1 MPSNF
6 GTTPL
11 STTTLGTNQ
20 FPISAGFVPN
30 TASGN
35 LTSLQLGPASTDT
48 NGYTSAPVAVYIAD
62 GSSLV
67 DGATTDVAVTGDVSG
82 TISAKLRGLNKIFAQ
97 LQFDGSN
104 NLKVNIT
111 TGTVAATQSGAWNIT
126 NISGT
131 ISLPTGAAQDATVAK
146 LNISPS
152 TSLGSNTGPLIQG
165 SVTTGSPTYTTGN
178 INPLSLTTAGALRVD
193 ASATTQPISAVSL
206 PLPTGAATSA
216 KQPALGT
223 AGSASTD
230 VLTIQ
235 GITSMTPLAVSGTFW
250 QATQPVSGSG
260 NFTVVQTTGTNL
272 HAVLDSGSTTSVT
285 QATASNLNAQ
295 VVGSVASGA
304 SNAGNPV
311 KVAAVYNSTQ
321 PTVTTGQIV
330 DNQATARGAL
340 IVATGV
346 DAFAVNASQSGSNWT
361 VNTAQVNGTT
371 TDTNTGNASA
381 GTQRVV
387 LASNQPAIPASQ
399 SGSWTV
405 TANAGTGTF
414 NIQQSNITTDYDTG
428 AGTQTMTMFGM
439 ALPASGGAVAG
450 GTSSNPVRID
460 PTGVTTQPVSVASL
474 PALPAHQSTNV
485 DQWNGTTVDTNS
497 GNKSA
502 GTVRVV
508 IATDQPSLSN
518 ALSVS
523 QSGSWTVT
531 ANAGTNLNTS
541 ALALDTSVNGILL
554 SQASTTSGQKGPLI
568 QGAVT
573 TNAPTYVTAQTSP
586 LSLDT
591 TGLLRVSLKDTPTN
605 TNNLNVALAASS
617 ATVTVSA
624 SGNFN
629 NATVGSTGSA
639 VPASATYVGANKS
652 GNLTGLS
659 LDGSGNLNVNVAA
672 GSSGNAAA
680 SATGSAVPAS
690 ADYLGINVA
699 GTLRGQ
705 TGVNPS
711 GSIYAGQVDLASVAG
726 SSVATAASGIMKVGL
741 TDGSGTAITSTSN
754 AIDVN
759 IKSGGGSG
767 FSVTDEAAWT
777 AGTSALVP
785 TGGVFNDSATA
796 LTSGQEGTVRLTNNR
811 AIHVNLRDASA
822 NQLLGSKTSANSIP
836 VVVASD
842 QGAIPV
848 SQSGTWTVQ
857 PGNTQNSTAW
867 LTQDAADGTVAA
879 GTAASKSIL
888 AGLVYNTSA
897 PAPTNG
903 QQMAI
908 QADQAGNMRVFPGVA
923 LTSLSAWNSGT
934 SLNAT
939 QTIFTNSGTPA
950 VLVQLT
956 QTTTIT
962 AGAATFEVTYD
973 GSNWLTIPANDVVDP
988 TSTTFAQIGLPYTLQ
1003 ASTNKQF
1010 LLLMNGAQ
1018 GLRVKLSTQISGTGT
1033 ATPNY
1038 ALLAKSPLGQVVALS
1053 PTAANF
1059 QVTANAGTNLNTSSL
1074 ALESGGNLATLA
1086 GGVTSSK
1093 YQTNVAQINGVAPT
1107 MGNGVSGTGVQR
1119 VTIASDSTGQVT
1131 LAAGSNT
1138 IGALTA
1144 NQSVNIAQVAGGT
1157 ASNAGQT
1164 GAMQVGGAVATNNN
1178 VSSATNPLL
1187 IAGSDYGGTPK
1198 VQSLKVDSSGNA
1210 QVAVTNTPTV
1220 TANIG
1225 TSGSLALDATVAKL
1239 NVAQSAAL
1247 GSNTG
1252 PMVQAS
1258 VTTNA
1263 PTYTTG
1269 NINPLSLDTAGL
1281 LRVSIKDT
1289 PSNTNN
1295 LNVALAA
1302 SSATVTVT
1310 ASNLQTNLN
1319 QIAGSAISTAASG
1332 IQKVGIVG
1340 NSGATVDSTIGAGT
1354 APTNALVAG
1363 SVYNSSAPAPTN
1375 GQAMALQS
1383 DQAGNIRT
1391 FPGIA
1396 LAALSAWNSGTS
1408 LNATQNIFTNSG
1420 AAAVLVQL
1428 TQTTTLTAGAITFE
1442 VSYDNSNW
1450 STIPASCVLDP
1461 TSTTFAQISLPYTV
1475 QASTNK
1481 SFLLNMNGAQGL
1493 RIKLSTQIS
1502 GSGSVTPNYAL
1513 LPLSPADTVIAL
1525 SPTASNFNV
1534 SAAQSGTWNINNVSG
1549 TVSLPTGAATA
1560 AKQPA
1565 LGTAGSA
1572 SSDVITV
1579 QGIASM
1585 TALKV
1590 DGSGV
1595 TQTVNGTVT
1604 ANIGT
1609 TNGLALDTSVNG
1621 ILLSQGST
1629 TSGQKG
1635 SLIQGA
1641 VTTNAPSYT
1650 TAQTSPLSLD
1660 TSGLLRASL
1669 KDTPSNTNNLN
1680 VNIAASAATVTVS
1693 GTVTANQGGSNWST
1707 NVAQIGGTNVVTG
1720 GASGLLAVGGPV
1732 ASGASNADNPVKM
1745 GGAYNSTQPT
1755 VTTGQIVD
1763 AQMTARG
1770 AQIVATGT
1778 DTFNATINTALPAG
1792 SNIIGKVGIDQTTIG
1807 TTNGTTIVNNN
1818 TGSATAAEVT
1828 ATKRLR
1834 IQMDSTQIFYDAW
1847 DSGTVDTTYNW
1858 NAAVTGGN
1866 GSSTPSTGQ
1875 EILSSGTTASG
1886 YAYLTSKNKLQ
1897 PVSPGYLQ
1905 FDHQIQFTYP
1915 LPAHTYAYWG
1925 AGTVPATPTSSA
1937 PLTDAVAFELATNG
1951 KMSAVCYA
1959 SGTRNSIQDL
1969 SSSTGNSTQPTDANI
1984 HKYEIYMRGD
1994 NIYWLI
2000 DNQTVA
2006 SIATGALGPN
2016 TNLLPVMLLSGVDA
2030 TGASSA
2036 QQLTSAAVYVG
2047 DTSKAFSHIS
2057 DPTHP
2062 QYAVA
2067 VKPGSTAA
2075 ASTDT
2080 SLVVG
2085 ISPNSPLPTGSNTIG
2100 AVTQASGPWTE
2111 NLTQIAGSSVATA
2124 ATGVQKVG
2132 VVGNAGATIDST
2144 VGAGTAPTNA
2154 IVAGAVYNSSAPAPT
2169 NGQAMAVQSDQAGNI
2184 RTFPGIALT
2193 TLTAWNSSTGL
2204 NATQTI
2210 FTNSGCPAVLVQLD
2224 QTTTLTAGA
2233 VTFESTYDGSNW
2245 VTVPAN
2251 CVLDPTSISYAQI
2264 SIPYTVQASTN
2275 KPFII
2280 SNNGWQGLRVKLSTQ
2295 ITGTGT
2301 VTPNYALLAYDPLD
2315 SVVAYSPTAA
2325 NFNATVV
2332 QSGTWTVQ
2340 PGNTPNTSA
2349 WLVQDVAGTSGG
2361 STPYHLIA
2369 ASSDNA
2375 TNVKGSAGLLYG
2387 ISISNTNAAARYFK
2401 IYDKATAPASTD
2413 TPKSTIQIPG
2423 NGTVIRAYP
2432 VGLTLSS
2439 GLGFR
2444 TTTGVADND
2453 TGSVSAN
2460 DLVVDLDY
2468 K

>member
-1 MPSNF
+1 MSF
-6 GTTPL
+6 GVTPL

-20 FPISAGFVPN
+20 FPVSAVYVPGTSGGN
-30 TASGN
+30 FTALAG
-35 LTSLQLGPASTDT
+35 GPALSADG
-48 NGYTSAPVAVYIAD
+48 NGNVSAPALMYLSDGNDVAQ
-62 GSSLV
+62 GSLG
-67 DGATTDVAVTGDVSG
+67 DAAVTGDVSG
-82 TISAKLRGLNKIFAQ
+82 SISAKLRGLNKIFAQ

-104 NLKVNIT
+104 YLRVNVSA
-111 TGTVAATQSGAWNIT
+111 GTVAASQSGTWNI
-126 NISGT
+126 NNVSGT
-131 ISLPTGAAQDATVAK
+131 IS
-146 LNISPS
+146 
-152 TSLGSNTGPLIQG
+152 
-165 SVTTGSPTYTTGN
+165 
-178 INPLSLTTAGALRVD
+178 
-193 ASATTQPISAVSL
+193 
-206 PLPTGAATSA
+206 LPTGAATSA

-230 VLTIQ
+230 VLTVQ
-235 GITSMTPLAVSGTFW
+235 GITSMTPLKVDGSGV
-250 QATQPVSGSG
+250 TQPVSGTITANAGTG
-260 NFTVVQTTGTNL
+260 NFTVVQGTGTNL
-272 HAVLDSGSTTSVT
+272 HAVLDSGSTTAVT

-295 VVGSVASGA
+295 IVGSVASGG

-311 KVAAVYNSTQ
+311 KVSAVYNSTQ

-346 DAFAVNASQSGSNWT
+346 DTFSTSASQSGTWNITNVSGT
-361 VNTAQVNGTT
+361 VSLP
-371 TDTNTGNASA
+371 TGAATSA
-381 GTQRVV
+381 K
-387 LASNQPAIPASQ
+387 QPALGTAGSASTDVLTVQ
-399 SGSWTV
+399 GIASMTALKVDGSAVTQPVSGTV
-405 TANAGTGTF
+405 TAN
-414 NIQQSNITTDYDTG
+414 
-428 AGTQTMTMFGM
+428 
-439 ALPASGGAVAG
+439 V
-450 GTSSNPVRID
+450 
-460 PTGVTTQPVSVASL
+460 
-474 PALPAHQSTNV
+474 
-485 DQWNGTTVDTNS
+485 GTTN
-497 GNKSA
+497 G
-502 GTVRVV
+502 
-508 IATDQPSLSN
+508 
-518 ALSVS
+518 
-523 QSGSWTVT
+523 
-531 ANAGTNLNTS
+531 
-541 ALALDTSVNGILL
+541 LALDTSVNGILL
-554 SQASTTSGQKGPLI
+554 SQGSTTSGQKGSLV

-573 TNAPTYVTAQTSP
+573 TSAPTYTTAQTSP

-591 TGLLRVSLKDTPTN
+591 SGLLRVSLKDTPAN
-605 TNNLNVALAASS
+605 TTNLNVALAASS

-629 NATVGSTGSA
+629 NASIGSTGSA
-639 VPASATYVGANKS
+639 VPASASYLGANKS

-690 ADYLGINVA
+690 GDYTGINVA

-726 SSVATAASGIMKVGL
+726 TTADTNSGNKSAGTLRVVLATDQPQLTNALKVDGSGVTQPVSGTVTANAGTGTFNIQQSNITTDYDTGAGTQTMTMFGVALPASGGAVAGGTSSNPLRIDPTGTTTQPVSGTVTANAGSGTFNIQSNASVNVNQIAGSSVATAATGIMKVGL
-741 TDGSGTAITSTSN
+741 TDGTGTAITSTSN

-777 AGTSALVP
+777 AGTSAFVP
-785 TGGVFNDSATA
+785 TGGVFNDSAAA
-796 LTSGQEGTVRLTNNR
+796 LTSGQEGTARLTNNR

-842 QGAIPV
+842 QGAIPA

-867 LTQDAADGTVAA
+867 LTQDAADGPVSA

-888 AGLVYNTSA
+888 SGVVYNSSA

-903 QQMAI
+903 QQVAM
-908 QADQAGNMRVFPGVA
+908 QADQAGNVRIFPGIS
-923 LTSLSAWNSGT
+923 LTTLSAWNSSTG
-934 SLNAT
+934 SNAT
-939 QTIFTNSGTPA
+939 QTIFTNSGASA
-950 VLVQLT
+950 VLIQLD

-962 AGAATFEVTYD
+962 GGAITFEANYD
-973 GSNWLTIPANDVVDP
+973 GSNWVSPPANCVLDP
-988 TSTTFAQIGLPYTLQ
+988 TSATYAQIANPYTLQ
-1003 ASTNKQF
+1003 ASTNKPF
-1010 LLLMNGAQ
+1010 LICNNGWQ
-1018 GLRVKLSTQISGTGT
+1018 QLRIRLSTVISGTG
-1033 ATPNY
+1033 AVTPYY
-1038 ALLAKSPLGQVVALS
+1038 ALLAFNPVEQSIVYS

-1059 QVTANAGTNLNTSSL
+1059 QVTANAGTNLNTSLL

-1131 LAAGSNT
+1131 LAAGANT

-1144 NQSVNIAQVAGGT
+1144 NQTVNIAQVAGGNT
-1157 ASNAGQT
+1157 SNAGQT
-1164 GAMQVGGAVATNNN
+1164 GAIQVGGAVATNNN

-1252 PMVQAS
+1252 PMMQGS

-1263 PTYTTG
+1263 PSYTTG

-1302 SSATVTVT
+1302 SSATVTVAAT
-1310 ASNLQTNLN
+1310 NLQTNLN

-1332 IQKVGIVG
+1332 VQKVGVVG
-1340 NSGATVDSTIGAGT
+1340 NGGATIDSAIGAGT
-1354 APTNALVAG
+1354 APTNAVVTG
-1363 SVYNSSAPAPTN
+1363 SVYNSSAPAPTS
-1375 GQAMALQS
+1375 GQAMALQA

-1396 LAALSAWNSGTS
+1396 LTTLSAWNNGTS

-1420 AAAVLVQL
+1420 AASVLVQL
-1428 TQTTTLTAGAITFE
+1428 TQTTTLTAGAVTFE
-1442 VSYDNSNW
+1442 VTYDNSNW
-1450 STIPASCVLDP
+1450 STIPANCVLDP
-1461 TSTTFAQISLPYTV
+1461 TSTTFAQISIPYSV

-1481 SFLLNMNGAQGL
+1481 AFLLNMNGAQGL
-1493 RIKLSTQIS
+1493 RVKLSTQIS
-1502 GSGSVTPNYAL
+1502 GTGTVTPNYAL
-1513 LPLSPADTVIAL
+1513 LPLSPADTVIAF
-1525 SPTASNFNV
+1525 SPTAANFNV
-1534 SAAQSGTWNINNVSG
+1534 SAVQSGTWNINNVSG

-1595 TQTVNGTVT
+1595 TQPVSGTVT

-1778 DTFNATINTALPAG
+1778 DTFNTTINTALPAG

-1818 TGSATAAEVT
+1818 TGSATSAEVT

-1834 IQMDSTQIFYDAW
+1834 VQIDSTQVFYDAW

-2006 SIATGALGPN
+2006 SISTGALGPN
-2016 TNLLPVMLLSGVDA
+2016 TNLLPIMLLSGVDG

-2047 DTSKAFSHIS
+2047 DTSKSFSHIS

-2062 QYAVA
+2062 QYAAA

-2085 ISPNSPLPTGSNTIG
+2085 VSPNSPLPTGSNTIG

-2144 VGAGTAPTNA
+2144 VAAGTAPTNA

-2169 NGQAMAVQSDQAGNI
+2169 NGQSMAFQVDQAGNQ
-2184 RTFPGIALT
+2184 RVFPGISLAALS
-2193 TLTAWNSSTGL
+2193 AWNSSTGL
-2204 NATQTI
+2204 NATQNI
-2210 FTNSGCPAVLVQLD
+2210 FTNSGAEAVLVQLT

-2233 VTFESTYDGSNW
+2233 VTFEVSYDGSNW
-2245 VTVPAN
+2245 STIPASA
-2251 CVLDPTSISYAQI
+2251 VLDPTSTTFAQI
-2264 SIPYTVQASTN
+2264 SLPYTVQASTN
-2275 KPFII
+2275 KQFLL
-2280 SNNGWQGLRVKLSTQ
+2280 NMNGAQGLRVKLSTQ

-2301 VTPNYALLAYDPLD
+2301 VTPNYALLPASPADTIIAL
-2315 SVVAYSPTAA
+2315 SPTAA
-2325 NFNATVV
+2325 NFNATVT

-2340 PGNTPNTSA
+2340 PGNTPNSTA
-2349 WLVQDVAGTSGG
+2349 WLVQNVAATSGG
-2361 STPYHLIA
+2361 ST
-2369 ASSDNA
+2369 ASHTMSGASTNA
-2375 TNVKGSAGLLYG
+2375 TSLKGSAGMLYG
-2387 ISISNTNAAARYFK
+2387 FSISNANASARYFK
-2401 IYDKATAPASTD
+2401 LYNKASSPTVGTD
-2413 TPKSTIQIPG
+2413 TPVMTVQVPG
-2423 NGTVIRAYP
+2423 NGTVIRAFP
-2432 VGLTLSS
+2432 VGLVFGTGIAWAATGGIADSD
-2439 GLGFR
+2439 
-2444 TTTGVADND
+2444 TTAIGSND
-2453 TGSVSAN
+2453 CSI
-2460 DLVVDLDY
+2460 DIDY